1 MSFDDGNWNPEVET
15 HAQWKRR
22 RILEAQRWRRSRE
35 RRLDYYA
42 SPAAVAVV
50 DSLRVP
56 SVGGDASSIL
66 NRIVTEWAEREARNA
81 VRAGGKGR

>member
-1 MSFDDGNWNPEVET
+1 MNFADGNWNPEVET

-22 RILEAQRWRRSRE
+22 RILEAQRSRRSQE
-35 RRLDYYA
+35 RRIDYYA
-42 SPAAVAVV
+42 SPEAVAVV

-66 NRIVTEWAEREARNA
+66 NRIVTEWAERGARNSA
-81 VRAGGKGR
+81 RARGKSR